1 MKHPF
6 KSILCLL
13 CALLVLFPAVLP
25 TALAAPSNG
34 EVDVD
39 IYSRANKRYETVR
52 VPVVNL
58 SLDGSP
64 LLSDVPALVWQER
77 TMIPVRLVG
86 EKLDA
91 KVSWVD
97 EADQVILRKGDTTIV
112 LTLGSA
118 SALVNGKAVT
128 LPDAVP
134 ATVMRLNG
142 VERTMVPIR
151 FVSEQ
156 LGCTVN
162 WHQASYTVS
171 LLSPGKKPGM
181 VTAIHADANAQT
193 VLIST
198 DVKPEYR
205 VQDFGDRMVLDFPGL
220 RLAEGFPG
228 SIRVDNELITSVRY
242 AEHGSDLYS
251 GYSHTVRV
259 VLDLK
264 EGITCQKNVTVEAM
278 EGGVVLTT
286 FLPDREHG
294 SFTPTTPLNP
304 GRKTVVIDAGHGGS
318 ADGAK
323 YEGVPE
329 KTINLSV
336 ARKLEAILKDL
347 GYNVVMTRSDDSTVG
362 LYRRADIANAVNAD
376 LFVSLHANASETNLQ
391 ARGIYTYHHPGSRR
405 GARLAESIQSSV
417 VQATGAQD
425 RGVKSAD
432 FVVLRETNMCAV
444 LVEMGFMSTHEE
456 LMTLI
461 SSSYQDKLARGISE
475 GIVRYLNQQ

>member
-6 KSILCLL
+6 KLLLCLL
-13 CALLVLFPAVLP
+13 CALLLRLP
-25 TALAAPSNG
+25 TALAAAPNG
-34 EVDVD
+34 EIDVD
-39 IYSRANKRYETVR
+39 IYAQASKRYESAR

-58 SLDGSP
+58 SLDGAP
-64 LLSDVPALVWQER
+64 LLSDVPALIWQGR

-86 EKLDA
+86 EKLGA
-91 KVSWVD
+91 KVTWVD
-97 EADQVILRKGDTTIV
+97 ERDQVILRKGDTTIT

-118 SALVNGKAVT
+118 AALVNGKSVS

-134 ATVMRLNG
+134 ATVMRLG
-142 VERTMVPIR
+142 GAERTMVPLR

-162 WHQASYTVS
+162 WHQDSYTAS
-171 LLSPGKKPGM
+171 LLSPGRKPGM

-198 DVKPEYR
+198 DVKPDYR
-205 VQDFGDRMVLDFPGL
+205 LQDFGDRVVLDFPGL

-228 SIRVDNELITSVRY
+228 SIRVDNELISSVRY
-242 AEHGSDLYS
+242 AEHGGGFYS
-251 GYSHTVRV
+251 GYDHTVRV

-264 EGITCQKNVTVEAM
+264 DGITCKDNVTVEAM

-286 FLPDREHG
+286 FLPDRAHDG
-294 SFTPTTPLNP
+294 FTPTTPLDP

-329 KTINLSV
+329 KTVNLSV
-336 ARKLEAILKDL
+336 ARKLEAILKDR
-347 GYNVVMTRSDDSTVG
+347 GYNVVMTRSNDSTVG

-391 ARGIYTYHHPGSRR
+391 ARGIYTYYHPTSKR
-405 GARLAESIQSSV
+405 GARLAQAIQSSV
-417 VQATGAQD
+417 IQSTGAQD
-425 RGVKSAD
+425 RGIKSAD
-432 FVVLRETNMCAV
+432 FVVLRETKMCAV
-444 LVEMGFMSTHEE
+444 LVEMGFMSTHGE

-461 SSSYQDKLARGISE
+461 SDSYQNKLALGISE
-475 GIVRYLNQQ
+475 GIVRYLNQQA

>member
-1 MKHPF
+1 MKPF
-6 KSILCLL
+6 LRSACLLL
-13 CALLVLFPAVLP
+13 CALLLLLPAALP
-25 TALAAPSNG
+25 PALAAPPNG
-34 EVDVD
+34 EADVD
-39 IYSRANKRYETVR
+39 IYSQANRRYEAAR

-64 LLSDVPALVWQER
+64 LLSDVPALVWQGR

-86 EKLDA
+86 EHLGA
-91 KVSWVD
+91 KVSWLA
-97 EADQVILRKGDTTIV
+97 ERDQVLLQRGDSSLL

-118 SALVNGKAVT
+118 DALVNGKTVP

-142 VERTMVPIR
+142 AERTMVPLR
-151 FVSEQ
+151 FVTEQ
-156 LGCTVN
+156 LGCTVS
-162 WHQASYTVS
+162 WYQDSYTAS
-171 LLSPGKKPGM
+171 LLSPGREPGM

-198 DVKPEYR
+198 DVRPDCR
-205 VQDFGDRMVLDFPGL
+205 VQDFGDRVALDFPGL

-228 SIRVDNELITSVRY
+228 SIRVDNELIDSVRY
-242 AEHGSDLYS
+242 AEHGGDLYS
-251 GYSHTVRV
+251 GYPHTVRV

-264 EGITCQKNVTVEAM
+264 DGVTYRDNITLETM
-278 EGGVVLTT
+278 EGGVALTT
-286 FLPDREHG
+286 FLPDREPVRLP
-294 SFTPTTPLNP
+294 PTAPLDP
-304 GRKTVVIDAGHGGS
+304 GRKTIVLDPGHGGS

-323 YEGVPE
+323 YEGIPE
-329 KTINLSV
+329 KAVNLSV
-336 ARKLEAILKDL
+336 ARKLEAILKEL

-405 GARLAESIQSSV
+405 GARLAQAIQSSLI
-417 VQATGAQD
+417 QATGAQD
-425 RGVKSAD
+425 RGVESAD

-444 LVEMGFMSTHEE
+444 LVEMGFLSTHGE

-461 SSSYQDKLARGISE
+461 SSSYQDRLALGISE